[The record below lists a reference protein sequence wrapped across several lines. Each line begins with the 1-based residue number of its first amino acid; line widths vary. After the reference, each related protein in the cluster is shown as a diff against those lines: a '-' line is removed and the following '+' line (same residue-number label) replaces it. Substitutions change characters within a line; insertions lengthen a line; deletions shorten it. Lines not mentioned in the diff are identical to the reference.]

1 MRGCISFPLRGAPAN
16 KNNLGLVVFFFC
28 RVLIPAP
35 FFGLS
40 GFCCGHLSLPFS
52 IAWGMGISV
61 PLSVARVWRRK
72 GGQGNPQPPPLG
84 LAVRSICIAV
94 LLFFINCRRR
104 FLCPTIE
111 NGVSFFACFF
121 WLSLEMIAFC
131 ECVSSGF
138 EGGTAPYH
146 WPPPPQNVFSAGAR
160 RAADC
165 IVLRGLLAPPPF
177 RVRQNENAYRLGVL
191 SGWPPP
197 GRVGQRWRISWR
209 MGLLFSVASVSW
221 IFFRPPPL
229 FF

>member
-1 MRGCISFPLRGAPAN
+1 MSCFDPGSFFWALWLLLWSSFPSFFHS
-16 KNNLGLVVFFFC
+16 LGDGDFCAAFC
-28 RVLIPAP
+28 RPGVAQERRAGEPAT
-35 FFGLS
+35 
-40 GFCCGHLSLPFS
+40 
-52 IAWGMGISV
+52 
-61 PLSVARVWRRK
+61 
-72 GGQGNPQPPPLG
+72 PPLG